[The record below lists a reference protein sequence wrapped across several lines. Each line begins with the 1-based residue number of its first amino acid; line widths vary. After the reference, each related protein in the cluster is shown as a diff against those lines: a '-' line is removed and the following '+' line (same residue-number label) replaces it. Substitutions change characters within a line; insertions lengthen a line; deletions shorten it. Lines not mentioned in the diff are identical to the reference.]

1 MGSRHGSGAFDPA
14 PAIPARAWS
23 VLFAS
28 TLAFLVCFVVWMMF
42 GVLGVPLRED
52 LHLNSTEFGL
62 LTSTPVLTGAL
73 MRLPLGAWTDRF
85 GGRIVMTV
93 LLVVCSVPVYGVS
106 YANALWQFLLIG
118 LFLGCV
124 GASFAVGTPY
134 VARFFPPRRRGLAM
148 GVFGAGT
155 VGAAVNLFVT
165 PLLLA
170 AYGWRVVPRVY
181 ALALVVTAAVFWF
194 ASAPDPGAG
203 EQKGSWVDSF
213 KVLRDPRVWKLC
225 QYYSITFGGFTA
237 LSLWIP
243 QYLKNGYG
251 MSLVAA
257 SAFAAGFSLP
267 GSVLRALGGA
277 LADRYGAHAVTWW
290 GLWVAWICLFL
301 LSYPPTDL
309 VIHTIDGTA
318 TLRLHV
324 PLAAF
329 VVLTFV
335 LGAVFAFGMAS
346 TFKYVADDFPN
357 NMGVVT
363 GIVGLAGGLGGFL
376 LPIIFGAL
384 VDLLR
389 VRSTC
394 FMFLYGIVWVS
405 LILLYLADKLGR
417 FIPADLR
424 GRNEALQWL
433 FWQMG
438 GLGPMAGQNHHFV
451 QYAPEP
457 LPYAIERYVKET
469 SRLYGV
475 LNKHLSDGRD
485 YIAGEYSIADMA
497 SYPWIVPHER
507 QRQRLEDFPFLAA
520 WFARVAERPGTVRA
534 YARAKEINTAPTV
547 DQQSRGVLFGQDAST
562 VR

>member
-1 MGSRHGSGAFDPA
+1 MASQHGSGAFDHV

-42 GVLGVPLRED
+42 GVLGIQLRED
-52 LHLNSTEFGL
+52 LHLNATEFGL

-93 LLVVCSVPVYGVS
+93 LLVICAVPVYAVS
-106 YANALWQFLLIG
+106 YATELWQFLLIG

-134 VARFFPPRRRGLAM
+134 VARFFPPQRRGLAM

-155 VGAAVNLFVT
+155 AGAAVNLFVT

-170 AYGWRVVPRVY
+170 AYGWRFVPRVY
-181 ALALVVTAAVFWF
+181 AVALVITAAIFWL

-203 EQKGSWVDSF
+203 AQKGAWLDSF

-267 GSVLRALGGA
+267 GSVLRALGGG
-277 LADRYGAHAVTWW
+277 LSDRYGSHAVTWW

-309 VIHTIDGTA
+309 VIHTVDGTA
-318 TLRLHV
+318 TLRLHL
-324 PLAAF
+324 PLAGF
-329 VVLTFV
+329 VALTFV

-346 TFKYVADDFPN
+346 TFKYVADDFSD

-384 VDLLR
+384 VDLFR

-405 LILLYLADKLGR
+405 LILLYLSEIR
-417 FIPADLR
+417 RVPVP
-424 GRNEALQWL
+424 
-433 FWQMG
+433 G
-438 GLGPMAGQNHHFV
+438 G
-451 QYAPEP
+451 
-457 LPYAIERYVKET
+457 VK
-469 SRLYGV
+469 R
-475 LNKHLSDGRD
+475 
-485 YIAGEYSIADMA
+485 
-497 SYPWIVPHER
+497 
-507 QRQRLEDFPFLAA
+507 
-520 WFARVAERPGTVRA
+520 
-534 YARAKEINTAPTV
+534 
-547 DQQSRGVLFGQDAST
+547 
-562 VR
+562 